1 MAGILFEELAVAE
14 SEATAT
20 EDLGK
25 SVRYND
31 TRDDNERATYCIIHQ
46 LFPINTLRL
55 MSASDV
61 NLSIFFVVFHQ
72 ASDPSPSP
80 L

>member
-25 SVRYND
+25 TVRYND
-31 TRDDNERATYCIIHQ
+31 TRDNNKRATYYIIHQ
-46 LFPINTLRL
+46 LFPVKTMCLMHEDRRYEWRL
-55 MSASDV
+55 DDGSG
-61 NLSIFFVVFHQ
+61 
-72 ASDPSPSP
+72 
-80 L
+80 